1 MTLKEILK
9 LGMAYCEYQQVHI
22 IVKGFIFYYEDRIDQ
37 VYDQVEKYHNSEVLE
52 LGSEG
57 DVLQIV
63 INITL
68 DNR

>member
-1 MTLKEILK
+1 MSLKEILK
-9 LGMAYCEYQQVHI
+9 LGMAYCEYQQVNI
-22 IVKGFIFYYEDRIDQ
+22 NVKGIIFYYKDRIDQ
-37 VYDQVEKYHNSEVLE
+37 VYEQLEKYHNSEVLE

-63 INITL
+63 INTTL

>member
-9 LGMAYCEYQQVHI
+9 LGMAYSEYQKVHI
-22 IVKGFIFYYEDRIDQ
+22 IVKGIIFYYEDRIDQ
-37 VYDQVEKYHNSEVLE
+37 VYEQLEKYHNSEVLE
-52 LGSEG
+52 LGSER

-63 INITL
+63 INTTL